1 MSDEEDSME
10 LDRFVVEKC
19 LRCGGDGAS
28 MKLLVCSVIG
38 CLIAIHEE
46 CMSSKPEIDET
57 GKLYCPYCAHKRAL
71 VRTEKLRR
79 KALRAK
85 EVLSMFI
92 MSGEVSILGN
102 GGEGRD
108 EGVVR
113 NPREIEGIGM
123 EMDEDVSKGNS
134 EEQRVLERHECD
146 KRSEDNAG
154 DGIDQRDGDSVRG
167 NEGKSLGEEQ
177 MRPVA
182 MEVPESGDFQGGSP
196 VLRKKRYKKRAQRVQ
211 VQRVIPLRIVSSPLR
226 KSSSCQTEAVE
237 EDGEKPSEK
246 ETSSSASECIKD
258 SELDHNNE
266 KGNDYVKLS
275 DIPELDQNIKAATS
289 SVSELDHN
297 NEKGNDSVKLS
308 DIPELDQNIKAATS
322 SEFRRIPESN
332 QNEKVTTSC
341 FDLNKVPESDH
352 NEKATN
358 NLSSESREIPEPS
371 QNEKATE
378 VLSKSRKVPDLNQNE
393 KTTSSTEPIKVP
405 ESGSEEFLFHNGKR
419 RRFNWTAD
427 ELKMLKEGVQL
438 FSARVNKNIP
448 WRKILDH
455 GSHVF
460 HKTQTP
466 DNLKDKWKVLCREA
480 SAKKQT

>member
-46 CMSSKPEIDET
+46 CTSSQPEIDET
-57 GKLYCPYCAHKRAL
+57 GKFYCPYCAHKRAL

-92 MSGEVSILGN
+92 MSREVSILGN
-102 GGEGRD
+102 GGD
-108 EGVVR
+108 EGAVR
-113 NPREIEGIGM
+113 NVGEIEGIGM
-123 EMDEDVSKGNS
+123 EADEHVSKGNS
-134 EEQRVLERHECD
+134 EEQCVLERHECD
-146 KRSEDNAG
+146 KRIEDNAG
-154 DGIDQRDGDSVRG
+154 DGINQRDGDSARG
-167 NEGKSLGEEQ
+167 NEGKSPGEEQ
-177 MRPVA
+177 MRPEV

-196 VLRKKRYKKRAQRVQ
+196 VLRKKHYKKRAQRVQ

-246 ETSSSASECIKD
+246 DTSSSASESRK
-258 SELDHNNE
+258 
-266 KGNDYVKLS
+266 
-275 DIPELDQNIKAATS
+275 
-289 SVSELDHN
+289 VSELDHN

-322 SEFRRIPESN
+322 SEFRRSPESN

-341 FDLNKVPESDH
+341 FDLNKVPELDH
-352 NEKATN
+352 NEKATI

-378 VLSKSRKVPDLNQNE
+378 VLSKSRKVPDSNQNE

-405 ESGSEEFLFHNGKR
+405 ESGRR

-448 WRKILDH
+448 WRKIFDH

-460 HKTQTP
+460 HKTRTP

-480 SAKKQT
+480 SDKKQT